1 MKIKDTST
9 IMSKNVYYGKFV
21 LKEIYTEAMELTE

>member
-9 IMSKNVYYGKFV
+9 IMSKNVYKFV

>member
-9 IMSKNVYYGKFV
+9 ITSKKSIKFV